1 MKRFA
6 PILLL
11 LSTTL
16 AAGMFED
23 AERLFLQGKFKECDS
38 LIGSALK
45 AKPTDAQ
52 RVKLQAMRE

>member
-23 AERLFLQGKFKECDS
+23 AERLFLQPF
-38 LIGSALK
+38 
-45 AKPTDAQ
+45 
-52 RVKLQAMRE
+52 